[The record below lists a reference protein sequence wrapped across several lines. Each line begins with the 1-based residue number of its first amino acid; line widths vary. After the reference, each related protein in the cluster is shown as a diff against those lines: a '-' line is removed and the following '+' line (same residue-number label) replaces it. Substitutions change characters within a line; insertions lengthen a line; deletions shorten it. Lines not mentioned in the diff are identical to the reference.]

1 MTGRDPA
8 SWPAGVEQIGLED
21 LGRLGINK
29 NDQLF
34 WDGRRIEVRQSLVL
48 TSFQKVIAGLAAV
61 CAVLGALGGFVTGFN
76 NASVFLCTRGVDWL
90 TCPDAQGQK
99 NLSQHELRSVPAAKS
114 P

>member
-1 MTGRDPA
+1 VTGRDPA
-8 SWPAGVEQIGLED
+8 TWPPGVEQIGLED

-34 WDGRRIEVRQSLVL
+34 WDGRRIEVRQSLAL
-48 TSFQKVIAGLAAV
+48 TGFQKVIAGVAAV
-61 CAVLGALGGFVTGFN
+61 FAVLGALGGFVTGFN

-90 TCPDAQGQK
+90 TCPDAQNEANALQNGLQ
-99 NLSQHELRSVPAAKS
+99 SVPMVKR